1 MNSAAAS
8 PAAHFFSMD
17 AAAGQVT
24 PLPSPPAGLQ
34 VERVRC
40 LSDNYGW
47 LVHDPSSGQTAS
59 IDSPEAAPLIS
70 KLDERGW
77 TLTHVFITHHHHDH
91 CGGNPELKARFPS
104 VQILGPGS
112 EEKTIVK
119 TCGLGLDAPLAPGDS
134 FSWGGGNV
142 DVIDVGGHTLG
153 HIAYHWTP
161 ESEGGGPGCAFVG
174 DSLFVLGCGRLFEG
188 TAQQAWL
195 GLQRLMALADDT
207 VVYCAHEY
215 SEANAAFAETIEPPS
230 SNAALA
236 ARIADIRARRRAQEA
251 TVPTT
256 IGAEKATN
264 PFLRPAAARAAL
276 SNLAEGAT
284 DAEAFAEVRRRKDM
298 F

>member
-142 DVIDVGGHTLG
+142 DARSPHAYARHPTPHT
-153 HIAYHWTP
+153 
-161 ESEGGGPGCAFVG
+161 C
-174 DSLFVLGCGRLFEG
+174 
-188 TAQQAWL
+188 
-195 GLQRLMALADDT
+195 ALAR
-207 VVYCAHEY
+207 VSSCAACACVSRVTWTWFVACLHG
-215 SEANAAFAETIEPPS
+215 SLIT
-230 SNAALA
+230 
-236 ARIADIRARRRAQEA
+236 
-251 TVPTT
+251 
-256 IGAEKATN
+256 
-264 PFLRPAAARAAL
+264 
-276 SNLAEGAT
+276 
-284 DAEAFAEVRRRKDM
+284 
-298 F
+298 